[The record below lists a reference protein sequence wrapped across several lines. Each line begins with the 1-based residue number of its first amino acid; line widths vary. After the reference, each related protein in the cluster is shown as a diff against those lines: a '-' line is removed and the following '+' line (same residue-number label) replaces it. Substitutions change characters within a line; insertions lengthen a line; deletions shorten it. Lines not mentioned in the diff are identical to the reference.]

1 MEDTSIFSQAGIM
14 ITIAL
19 IAVPVIIATII
30 AVMRGRNVLKDH
42 QQEKELKK
50 FREELNKMSPE
61 EIETLEQRKKELAYQ
76 LEHNELSGDK
86 TPKDKKGLIDNVA
99 TANELRFIE
108 LKKKALP
115 RPDVDPQFTKLI
127 LWYLATAIFW
137 LVLGTTIGEYLG
149 IKFVAPDADHVSWL
163 SFGRL
168 RPVHTNMVFWGWASL
183 GMVGLGYYVVQRV
196 SNVPIHS
203 LKTGFYTLILINAS
217 VVIGTICLMA
227 GINNGGGEY
236 REYIWPVMA
245 LFGIGIFIS
254 LMNFWKTIA
263 ARKNKE
269 IYVSNWYI
277 IAAMMYVLVIAFV
290 AYWPTWQSGLGETI
304 VQGYYM
310 HQGVGMW
317 FMLFSLG
324 LMYYFL
330 PQQLNKPIYSY
341 SLGILAF
348 WTQIL
353 FYTVIGTHHFIFS
366 AIPWWLQTVA
376 IVGSM
381 GMVIPVIAG
390 TTNFLMTFKGSWHK
404 LSSSYTLP
412 FYLIGI
418 IFYFTGSLQ
427 GTAEAFRFT
436 NLVWHFTDFTVAHS
450 HLTMYGIITFMLWGF
465 IYTLVPRLTG
475 KEPPQITV
483 GAHFWLALIGLMFYS
498 VPLMYG
504 ATLRGLMWMDLQ
516 PFMDSVEMMAPY
528 WLWRAIGGSLMWLS
542 HLLFAYNFYV
552 MVKKKN
558 RAKVPTSP
566 IEILKAKEELSK
578 NINN

>member
-1 MEDTSIFSQAGIM
+1 MPNG
-14 ITIAL
+14 
-19 IAVPVIIATII
+19 
-30 AVMRGRNVLKDH
+30 G
-42 QQEKELKK
+42 
-50 FREELNKMSPE
+50 NK
-61 EIETLEQRKKELAYQ
+61 QWWWR
-76 LEHNELSGDK
+76 
-86 TPKDKKGLIDNVA
+86 
-99 TANELRFIE
+99 
-108 LKKKALP
+108 
-115 RPDVDPQFTKLI
+115 
-127 LWYLATAIFW
+127 
-137 LVLGTTIGEYLG
+137 
-149 IKFVAPDADHVSWL
+149 
-163 SFGRL
+163 
-168 RPVHTNMVFWGWASL
+168 
-183 GMVGLGYYVVQRV
+183 VQR
-196 SNVPIHS
+196 IH
-203 LKTGFYTLILINAS
+203 LARNGIVWNWCPNLINQFLENHRCSKKQRNLCLQLVHHCFHDVCIGYCIYRLLAHLAIRIGGNNNPRILHAS
-217 VVIGTICLMA
+217 GCWNVVYALLFRA
-227 GINNGGGEY
+227 DLLLPSPPINQPY
-236 REYIWPVMA
+236 
-245 LFGIGIFIS
+245 LFLQFG
-254 LMNFWKTIA
+254 N
-263 ARKNKE
+263 
-269 IYVSNWYI
+269 
-277 IAAMMYVLVIAFV
+277 
-290 AYWPTWQSGLGETI
+290 
-304 VQGYYM
+304 
-310 HQGVGMW
+310 
-317 FMLFSLG
+317 
-324 LMYYFL
+324 
-330 PQQLNKPIYSY
+330 
-341 SLGILAF
+341 LAI

-436 NLVWHFTDFTVAHS
+436 NLIWHFTDFTVAHS

-475 KEPPQITV
+475 KEPKQIAV

-504 ATLRGLMWMDLQ
+504 STLRGLMWMDLK

-552 MVKKKN
+552 MVKKKV
-558 RAKVPTSP
+558 RAQVPKSP

-578 NINN
+578 NLNN